1 MKTYYKSDE
10 IIDYTNAGSAIAS
23 DDVVQIGDMLG
34 IAMDAIAATTGVGP
48 VLVRGIAKVTKYAG
62 EAWTQGQTIYYH
74 ATNKFTTTA
83 TESAVRAGCAAIAAG
98 TGVNGYVML
107 NSPFNADVGVQ
118 SAHIADPASAAAL
131 TQVSLADGSGGT
143 AAASITAIGGTFSAG
158 TITVIKNSFAS
169 VLARLAEIKVDVAA
183 VRTGSEAN
191 NTAIDSTL
199 AALETFKVVAAS

>member
-83 TESAVRAGCAAIAAG
+83 TGATRCGCAAIAAG
-98 TGVNGYVML
+98 SSATTGYIVL
-107 NSPFNADVGVQ
+107 NAPINADVGVQ

-131 TQVSLADGSGGT
+131 TQAALVDGSGGV
-143 AAASITAIGGTFSAG
+143 AAGSISAIGGTFSAG